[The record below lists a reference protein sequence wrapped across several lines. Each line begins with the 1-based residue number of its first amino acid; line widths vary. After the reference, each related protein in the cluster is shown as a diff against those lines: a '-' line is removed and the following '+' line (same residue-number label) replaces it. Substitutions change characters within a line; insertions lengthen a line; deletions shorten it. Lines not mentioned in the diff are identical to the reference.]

1 MFLVGAFI
9 FQAIRAVWAS
19 GLVNSDQKDENL
31 DSGRETRVSESGL
44 DGNGEEISVDFLRGS
59 DDPLRGRL
67 WFRQVGNGFVGG
79 SVFEER
85 INEIRAM
92 AREARE
98 KERLDSIVNGDDNVD
113 GVRTGI
119 DMEVY
124 SELVNLRKSLQ
135 KTSEKAK
142 DENKPLMSRK
152 TDELRSPLITQKNL
166 RSPLS
171 NLWDKPK
178 GFNSSDN
185 PSITRNTNSSSVI
198 EGGSIR
204 NESVDCKSVDC
215 ENADL
220 LDKGHKLGNER
231 AKENFGNG
239 NGVAKLESGNGPT
252 QGNDI
257 QRPLVKGVSSSNST
271 TGSKVEILHKADLW
285 WLSLPY
291 VLVICCHDIEGAKGL
306 FTLESKGDSSHTIA
320 FEDQGDATNFCYL
333 LQSSFEDLGDFSA
346 EIVPVPTKELNEA
359 GNSDNMKV
367 IVVKKGELKL
377 YAGQP
382 LEEVEM
388 ALRTLVQ

>member
-1 MFLVGAFI
+1 MFSVGAFI

-44 DGNGEEISVDFLRGS
+44 DGNGEEISVVFLRGS

-142 DENKPLMSRK
+142 DEKKPLVSRK
-152 TDELRSPLITQKNL
+152 TDELRSPLITPKKL

-171 NLWDKPK
+171 NLPDKPK
-178 GFNSSDN
+178 GFNSSDKR
-185 PSITRNTNSSSVI
+185 SITRNTNSSSVV

-204 NESVDCKSVDC
+204 NESVDC
-215 ENADL
+215 ENVDL
-220 LDKGHKLGNER
+220 LDKGHKLGNGK

-239 NGVAKLESGNGPT
+239 NRVAKLESGNGST
-252 QGNDI
+252 QGMI
-257 QRPLVKGVSSSNST
+257 FEGLWL
-271 TGSKVEILHKADLW
+271 KV
-285 WLSLPY
+285 
-291 VLVICCHDIEGAKGL
+291 
-306 FTLESKGDSSHTIA
+306 
-320 FEDQGDATNFCYL
+320 
-333 LQSSFEDLGDFSA
+333 
-346 EIVPVPTKELNEA
+346 
-359 GNSDNMKV
+359 
-367 IVVKKGELKL
+367 
-377 YAGQP
+377 
-382 LEEVEM
+382 
-388 ALRTLVQ
+388 